1 MTIPLDGSTPPPD
14 PQRSVGSS
22 WWPEP
27 SLHPL
32 QRRYLAEDLVRLRR
46 SDERRRYVAPQ
57 RAGKIDPN
65 PHQVEAVIFAL
76 SRHREGGCILADE
89 VGLGK
94 TIEAGL
100 VMAQLLA
107 EGASRILLIA
117 PKTLLGQW
125 RDELFRLFDLE
136 AREADAKP
144 GSFDGPGIFL
154 IGREAAGSERGH
166 GVLFKADAFDLCV
179 IDEAHEVFAG
189 IHKRFDRHGLEKADS
204 EDAQTAARVR
214 EVLRKNQ
221 TPVLLLTA
229 TPIQNSLAE
238 LWGLVQYVDPDTTLL
253 GDLATFREVFC
264 GDDDRQLAKGQE
276 YELRSRLR
284 SVLQRTL
291 RRQAQEFLDKP
302 FVERHARQFEYAM
315 SARERSLY
323 DDVTRYLLEPG
334 IVAFR
339 GSHRQ
344 LLLTGF
350 HRRMASSTRA
360 LAKSLGRVAG
370 RLRRM
375 LKKEA
380 TAEGDAADV
389 RDVLNDLEEDEPTLA
404 DAEDTD
410 APSSAPSHTPEQIR
424 AELLRVESFVAR
436 AEGLS
441 NEDSKFRALLKAL
454 TFVTERSRGG
464 QGSGKL
470 VVFTESVSTQEY
482 LRDRLLESQLVGNDE
497 ITLFRGTNDGP
508 EAAKALARWRD
519 EVPQNQGGGSSKA
532 MGVRLALVH
541 EFRTRSRVFIS
552 TEAGA
557 KGLNLQF
564 CETVVNYDL
573 PWNPQRI
580 EQRIGRCHRYGQKH
594 EVTVVNFL
602 AKDNEAELLM
612 FEILSQKLNLFG
624 TVLDASDHVLHRPD
638 DIGAE
643 TLVGVLGADV
653 ESALRRIWDRSR
665 TPEEVLAQL
674 RALREQVGEKRKRF
688 EETHARTASVIEERF
703 DLEVQK
709 AFQQRKA
716 ELPLALEEFDRDVLR
731 VVLGY
736 LVSRGIPFERKRTP
750 EGSLLQ
756 VSPSPELP
764 EGLRAGVTVAIGS
777 LAEHTALHLGHP
789 LVIAA
794 VDDARRATSRASAV
808 TISLP
813 VDASPELTALRG
825 QTGRLRLLKVRHD
838 GFERAERLVPVAVI
852 GRDGQPLR
860 LVDAEALL
868 RGLLCDRGVDAA
880 TIANEVMDDAAE
892 EVLFSLQ
899 SNVDVAEHTRFES
912 AVKQNERF
920 VEDRLLILHRRRDAA
935 ERKLEASEGRR
946 DAAIGAE
953 RRTEMDYQ
961 VTAAQVVVEEMD
973 AKIGGLERREDT
985 AFQRH
990 REQLHAKRYA
1000 KPQVEQ
1006 LFEMELVIE

>member
-1 MTIPLDGSTPPPD
+1 
-14 PQRSVGSS
+14 
-22 WWPEP
+22 
-27 SLHPL
+27 
-32 QRRYLAEDLVRLRR
+32 
-46 SDERRRYVAPQ
+46 
-57 RAGKIDPN
+57 
-65 PHQVEAVIFAL
+65 
-76 SRHREGGCILADE
+76 
-89 VGLGK
+89 
-94 TIEAGL
+94 
-100 VMAQLLA
+100 MAQLLA

-204 EDAQTAARVR
+204 EDCTDRRAGSRGASGRI
-214 EVLRKNQ
+214 RKDACIAPHGYAHPEQ
-221 TPVLLLTA
+221 SGRALGTLM
-229 TPIQNSLAE
+229 
-238 LWGLVQYVDPDTTLL
+238 QYVDPDTTLL
-253 GDLATFREVFC
+253 GDLATFS
-264 GDDDRQLAKGQE
+264 AKSSAGTTIGSSQRV
-276 YELRSRLR
+276 RSTSSGPRLR

-508 EAAKALARWRD
+508 EAAKAHS
-519 EVPQNQGGGSSKA
+519 P
-532 MGVRLALVH
+532 
-541 EFRTRSRVFIS
+541 
-552 TEAGA
+552 AGA
-557 KGLNLQF
+557 
-564 CETVVNYDL
+564 T
-573 PWNPQRI
+573 
-580 EQRIGRCHRYGQKH
+580 RCHRTKAAGQ
-594 EVTVVNFL
+594 
-602 AKDNEAELLM
+602 A
-612 FEILSQKLNLFG
+612 
-624 TVLDASDHVLHRPD
+624 RPWECVSHWCTSS
-638 DIGAE
+638 G
-643 TLVGVLGADV
+643 
-653 ESALRRIWDRSR
+653 
-665 TPEEVLAQL
+665 P
-674 RALREQVGEKRKRF
+674 
-688 EETHARTASVIEERF
+688 AR
-703 DLEVQK
+703 
-709 AFQQRKA
+709 
-716 ELPLALEEFDRDVLR
+716 
-731 VVLGY
+731 
-736 LVSRGIPFERKRTP
+736 
-750 EGSLLQ
+750 GSS
-756 VSPSPELP
+756 SP
-764 EGLRAGVTVAIGS
+764 R
-777 LAEHTALHLGHP
+777 
-789 LVIAA
+789 
-794 VDDARRATSRASAV
+794 RRA
-808 TISLP
+808 P
-813 VDASPELTALRG
+813 KD
-825 QTGRLRLLKVRHD
+825 
-838 GFERAERLVPVAVI
+838 
-852 GRDGQPLR
+852 
-860 LVDAEALL
+860 
-868 RGLLCDRGVDAA
+868 
-880 TIANEVMDDAAE
+880 
-892 EVLFSLQ
+892 
-899 SNVDVAEHTRFES
+899 
-912 AVKQNERF
+912 
-920 VEDRLLILHRRRDAA
+920 
-935 ERKLEASEGRR
+935 
-946 DAAIGAE
+946 
-953 RRTEMDYQ
+953 
-961 VTAAQVVVEEMD
+961 
-973 AKIGGLERREDT
+973 
-985 AFQRH
+985 
-990 REQLHAKRYA
+990 
-1000 KPQVEQ
+1000 
-1006 LFEMELVIE
+1006 